1 MHQKM
6 SKLVGVCCHI
16 SENKVII
23 TGEKIC
29 RLPGKEISFYGAYF
43 FDKKFGYISFE
54 NELVVCNS

>member
-1 MHQKM
+1 M

-16 SENKVII
+16 SENKMII
-23 TGEKIC
+23 TSEKIC